1 MISKILKIFVSAAGI
16 VVLIVAGL
24 LTTQHIYRL
33 WKAHDGGEMHSSTTY
48 STDSTRVFSTV
59 HERDFPGQTL
69 PEVGDTLLTINGVGA
84 SPETVLRETFLK
96 PPGTEL
102 ELVYMREAGDTLRTT
117 AVTSPMP
124 RSVFGV
130 LAVLF
135 FMRAFIGLAFL
146 VTGFWAFL
154 KQPDS
159 GAVRALALF
168 CFSMA
173 GVVTVSIQ
181 FGYEAIPVM
190 EISFVQYL
198 VVAAAIIMSFS
209 GAFWL
214 NLQLLFPTPRGF
226 MKRHPVIAYSLIYIP
241 QAAAIVLSEQ
251 SDNRIFELAQAFIL
265 ILQFFVGFGFLI
277 VRHVRTKDL
286 LEKRQTR
293 LVLWGTGTGI
303 FGFFFILL
311 LFFMFRTWFSSLG
324 TAMIAGIFILVFIG
338 LLLSPLS
345 FIYAFGKYRLL
356 EVEGKIK
363 RGTRRI
369 AITAGLLVIF
379 FAILYSISGFIL
391 SKIGTQ
397 NQAIIPALA
406 LVLAVGF
413 MPAQKRMQGII
424 ERRIYPER
432 TELKNMLRDFLSNAL
447 AVSDRN
453 TFWSELETK
462 LSEVLKVDTVTTV
475 LNAGDERLML
485 LRGGEITPFMPESEF
500 AVTLSDFEDRPMM
513 VDELLAT
520 GTVHL
525 TPQEREWLEG
535 HDIALALPLASRNRM
550 IGFLAVGMK
559 RTRQDFEAAD
569 VEVLRS
575 LSFQVAVAGE
585 NLRLLEEN
593 MEKQRMENEL
603 SMARKVQE
611 GLLPATMPDTPGL
624 EVFGTS
630 LSCLE
635 VAGDYFDVINID
647 ENRTVLAI
655 GDVSGKGAGAAML
668 MSNLQASIRTAV
680 RIGADLKQMIEQINN
695 LIFDN
700 TEAHQFITFFAGI
713 YDKSTS
719 KFDYVNAGHNPPLLV
734 KKDGSLALFESG
746 GLILG
751 ALSDMTYDQ
760 ESIKLDKGD
769 LLFLYT
775 DGLSEAENPEGDM
788 YDEERVEE
796 FVIRNRDMD
805 IDDMVDL
812 LASEVGTFMNGV
824 ERKDDLTLLIARVK
838 E

>member
-1 MISKILKIFVSAAGI
+1 MISKILKIVVATAGV
-16 VVLIVAGL
+16 VVLVTVGL
-24 LTTQHIYRL
+24 LTTQHIGRL
-33 WKAHDGGEMHSSTTY
+33 WEAHDGGELFSSIAF
-48 STDSTRVFSTV
+48 STDSTRVFRTV
-59 HERDFPGQTL
+59 DEIDFRGHTL
-69 PEVGDTLLTINGVGA
+69 PEAGDTLLTINGTDA
-84 SPETVLRETFLK
+84 SLETILRETYLK
-96 PPGTEL
+96 PPETEL
-102 ELVYMREAGDTLRTT
+102 ELVYMRQAGDTLRTT

-124 RSVFGV
+124 RSTFGFSM
-130 LAVLF
+130 VLF
-135 FMRAFIGLAFL
+135 IMRAFIGIAFL

-168 CFSMA
+168 CFAMS
-173 GVVTVSIQ
+173 GVVTMSIQ
-181 FGYEAIPVM
+181 FGYEQIPVM
-190 EISFVQYL
+190 EIPLIQ
-198 VVAAAIIMSFS
+198 IIMVATSIVTAFT

-214 NLQLLFPTPRGF
+214 NLQLLFPTPRKF
-226 MKRHPVIAYSLIYIP
+226 MTRHPIIAYSLVYLPLAVNIFLIEFMGNDIIEYSLTILL
-241 QAAAIVLSEQ
+241 VLQ
-251 SDNRIFELAQAFIL
+251 IL
-265 ILQFFVGFGFLI
+265 VGFGFLI
-277 VRHVRTKDL
+277 ERYARAKDL

-293 LVLWGTGTGI
+293 LVLWGTGTGM
-303 FGFFFILL
+303 FGFLLVILL
-311 LFFMFRTWFSSLG
+311 FLLFRSWFSSLG
-324 TAMIAGIFILVFIG
+324 TEMILGIFILVFFG
-338 LLLSPLS
+338 LLLSPFS

-397 NQAIIPALA
+397 NQTIIPALA

-413 MPAQKRMQGII
+413 MPAQKRMQGIL

-475 LNAGDERLML
+475 LNAGDEKLML

-525 TPQEREWLEG
+525 TSQEREWLEG

-593 MEKQRMENEL
+593 IDKQRMENEL

-680 RIGADLKQMIEQINN
+680 KIGADLKQMIEQIND

-734 KKDGSLALFESG
+734 KKDGSLALFEGG

-796 FVIRNRDMD
+796 FVIRNRDMG

-812 LASEVGTFMNGV
+812 LASEVGEFMNGV
-824 ERKDDLTLLIARVK
+824 ERKDDLTLLIAKVK

>member
-1 MISKILKIFVSAAGI
+1 MISKIIKILVPVIGIAVLLAAG
-16 VVLIVAGL
+16 LRS
-24 LTTQHIYRL
+24 TQHTYRL
-33 WKAHDGGEMHSSTTY
+33 KQWHNGGELHSSFRFEG
-48 STDSTRVFSTV
+48 DSTLVFMEAD
-59 HERDFPGQTL
+59 ERDFAGPPI
-69 PEVGDTLLTINGVGA
+69 PEVGDSLLMVNGTRA
-84 SPETVLRETFLK
+84 TFDLLIRETNLK
-96 PPGTEL
+96 PVGNEL
-102 ELVYMREAGDTLRTT
+102 DLLYMNSAGDTLRTT
-117 AVTSPMP
+117 VVTVPVPETMFWIVFALFILRAVIWI
-124 RSVFGV
+124 
-130 LAVLF
+130 
-135 FMRAFIGLAFL
+135 AFVA
-146 VTGFWAFL
+146 TGFWAFI

-173 GVVTVSIQ
+173 SMLVTAFG
-181 FGYEAIPVM
+181 FGYEHIPVM
-190 EISFVQYL
+190 QIPLMEHL
-198 VVAAAIIMSFS
+198 VMFMSILIGFI

-214 NLQLLFPTPRGF
+214 NLQILFPTPRKF
-226 MKRHPVIAYSLIYIP
+226 VVRHPLLSHLLIYGPLIIL
-241 QAAAIVLSEQ
+241 AALSYLLRLEVIGAIFGILAVLQ
-251 SDNRIFELAQAFIL
+251 VFA
-265 ILQFFVGFGFLI
+265 GFGFLI
-277 VRHVRTKDL
+277 VRNRRTKDL

-303 FGFFFILL
+303 FGFFLVLGLFL
-311 LFFMFRTWFSSLG
+311 LFRSWFINQGASFIMG
-324 TAMIAGIFILVFIG
+324 TFVFVFLG

-369 AITAGLLVIF
+369 AITAALLLVF
-379 FAILYSISGFIL
+379 FAILYSLSGFIL
-391 SKIGTQ
+391 SKIGTD
-397 NQAIIPALA
+397 NQAVIPALA

-413 MPAQKRMQGII
+413 TPAQKRMQGLL

-432 TELKNMLRDFLSNAL
+432 TQLKNMLRDFLSNAL

-453 TFWSELETK
+453 TFWSELEVR
-462 LSEVLKVDTVTTV
+462 LADILNVDSVMTV
-475 LNAGDERLML
+475 LNAGDDRLML
-485 LRGGEITPFMPESEF
+485 LRGGEETPFMPESAF
-500 AVTLSDFEDRPMM
+500 AVTLSEFEDRPMM
-513 VDELLAT
+513 VDEILAT

-525 TPQEREWLEG
+525 TPQEREWLVE
-535 HDIALALPLASRNRM
+535 HDVAVALPLASRNKM
-550 IGFLAVGMK
+550 IGFLAIGMK

-569 VEVLRS
+569 VELLRS

-593 MEKQRMENEL
+593 VEKQRMENEL

-611 GLLPATMPDTPGL
+611 GLLPATMPETPGL

-635 VAGDYFDVINID
+635 VAGDYFDVINLD
-647 ENRTVLAI
+647 DDRTVLAI

-680 RIGADLKQMIEQINN
+680 KIGSDLKTMIEQIND

-700 TEAHQFITFFAGI
+700 TQAHQFITFLAGV
-713 YDKSTS
+713 YDHSTGR
-719 KFDYVNAGHNPPLLV
+719 FDYVNAGHNPPLLV
-734 KKDGSLALFESG
+734 KKDGTLTLLESG

-751 ALSDMTYDQ
+751 ALADMTYEQ

-796 FVIRNRDMD
+796 FVKRNHGMD
-805 IDDMVDL
+805 IGKMVDL
-812 LASEVGTFMNGV
+812 LASEVEGFMNGM

-838 E
+838 D